1 VWYGAQ
7 YTHGGEVG
15 CSTFWTF
22 RSGSGET
29 ASGATPAKPN
39 DHQTGKATFKIL
51 GEKLRSYIKVPH
63 SIAPKIKMKVLEA
76 PGEGYFFYLELF
88 RSGGVKAKKNP

>member
-1 VWYGAQ
+1 V
-7 YTHGGEVG
+7 
-15 CSTFWTF
+15 
-22 RSGSGET
+22 
-29 ASGATPAKPN
+29 KPL
-39 DHQTGKATFKIL
+39 QELLLQSLTTTKLEKTFKIL